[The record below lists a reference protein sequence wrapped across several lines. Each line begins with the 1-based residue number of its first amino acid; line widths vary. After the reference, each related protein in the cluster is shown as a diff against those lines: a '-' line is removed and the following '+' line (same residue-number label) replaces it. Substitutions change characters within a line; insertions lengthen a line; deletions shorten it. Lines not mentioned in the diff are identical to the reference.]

1 MAHIIFDDKRIELDQ
16 GQTVLSALLDSGYDI
31 PNSCRA
37 GACQSC
43 MMQAVDGNIPDSA
56 QQGLKDTQKAQGYF
70 LACSC
75 TPDESLTIAAHDQSS
90 LRIPATVIEHTIV
103 SNDILQL
110 RLKTEQD
117 FTYRAGQFINI
128 FKDKL
133 SRSYS
138 LASVAELGE
147 LLELHIRRID
157 SGIVSNWLHHEIKP
171 GNKLEIQQA
180 TGNCFYTSESSKE
193 KILLAGTGTGLAP
206 LIGIARDALQQNHV
220 GEIHLVH
227 GAKQVD
233 DLYMHQSLINM
244 SQQFDNFYYHASV
257 LQADEVIDPITTE
270 SIDKLVL
277 NIATE
282 PSEWKHYL
290 CGDENIVNT
299 LKKKLFLAGASMSNI
314 FTDPFI
320 KSSD

>member
-1 MAHIIFDDKRIELDQ
+1 MAHIIFDDERIELDQ
-16 GQTVLSALLDSGYDI
+16 GQTVLSALLDKGYDI

-56 QQGLKDTQKAQGYF
+56 QQGLKETEKAQGYF

-75 TPDESLTIAAHDQSS
+75 MPDEALTIAAHDQSS
-90 LRIPATVIEHTIV
+90 LCIPATVIEHTIV
-103 SNDILQL
+103 SNDILKL

-117 FTYRAGQFINI
+117 FNYRAGQFINV
-128 FKDKL
+128 FKDSL

-138 LASVAELGE
+138 LASVDGVDD
-147 LLELHIRRID
+147 LLELHIRRIEN
-157 SGIVSNWLHHEIKP
+157 GIVSNWLHHEIKP
-171 GNKLEIQQA
+171 GDKLDIQQA
-180 TGNCFYTSESSKE
+180 SGNCFYTSETSEE
-193 KILLAGTGTGLAP
+193 KLLLAGTGTGLAP
-206 LIGIARDALQQNHV
+206 LIGIARDALQQNHA
-220 GEIHLVH
+220 GDIHLVH
-227 GAKQVD
+227 GVKQVD
-233 DLYMHQSLINM
+233 DLYMHQLLIDM

-257 LQADEVIDPITTE
+257 LQADKVIAPVTTE
-270 SIDKLVL
+270 SIDKLIL
-277 NIATE
+277 NIAAK

-290 CGDENIVNT
+290 CGDEIIVNT

-320 KSSD
+320 SSSD